1 MPNYRINIFRAKKL
15 INKGDIRIKDGN
27 LVVNRQGQALFRLN
41 KNIIIIKE
49 PCIYAFLVVT

>member
-1 MPNYRINIFRAKKL
+1 MARKL
-15 INKGDIRIKDGN
+15 ISKGNIYIKDGN

-49 PCIYAFLVVT
+49 PRTYVFLVMT